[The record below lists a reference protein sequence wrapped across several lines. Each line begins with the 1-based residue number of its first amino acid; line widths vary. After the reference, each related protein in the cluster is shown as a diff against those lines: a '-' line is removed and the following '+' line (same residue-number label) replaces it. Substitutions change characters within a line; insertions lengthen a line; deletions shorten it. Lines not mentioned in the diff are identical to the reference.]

1 MALGQAVA
9 WPPANLPDRMRPTT
23 RSGVCSRA
31 AKRLSTKRTF
41 GGPQRD
47 LHELLDLRPPEDD
60 PPSGDYYLDY
70 ANFVISGP
78 PLDALDLVLRICDQ
92 APDDNALCRV
102 GTVFVEP
109 LLNSHWK
116 VISDRFENV
125 ARKQRSLR
133 IAHSCT
139 LTHLPRRAR
148 PWEER
153 MRQLMSP
160 DDQPRLPGT

>member
-1 MALGQAVA
+1 VA
-9 WPPANLPDRMRPTT
+9 AGGPPRPDVTDDAIRRLF
-23 RSGVCSRA
+23 SSREA
-31 AKRLSTKRTF
+31 AEHQRTL
-41 GGPQRD
+41 GGPQWG
-47 LHELLDLRPPEDD
+47 LHELLGIRPPEDD

-70 ANFVISGP
+70 VNFVISGP
-78 PLDALDLVLRICDQ
+78 PMDALDLVLRICDR
-92 APDDNALCRV
+92 APDDDVLCWV

-125 ARKQRSLR
+125 ARKRRSLR
-133 IAHSCT
+133 VAYSCT
-139 LTHLPRRAR
+139 LTHLPRQAR

-160 DDQPRLPGT
+160 DDQPRSPGAE